1 MCWHRLNHIFSLKS
15 CRQRTYDLPV
25 KMQLRRPPS
34 QISFSGSTMTQKAV
48 TNLLIVFLFSSQRG
62 QCPCQ
67 RRQVLADVG
76 VRVNV
81 DAGHLPL
88 DVQEPLGVLLLHR
101 LGRLA
106 ADLVRT
112 LLKKKN
118 ICSSSPMLLSSY
130 SMHNELDPPPALQL
144 LQVISRVKFV

>member
-1 MCWHRLNHIFSLKS
+1 M
-15 CRQRTYDLPV
+15 
-25 KMQLRRPPS
+25 
-34 QISFSGSTMTQKAV
+34 
-48 TNLLIVFLFSSQRG
+48 
-62 QCPCQ
+62 
-67 RRQVLADVG
+67 LADVG
-76 VRVNV
+76 VGVNV
-81 DAGHLPL
+81 DTRHLPL

-130 SMHNELDPPPALQL
+130 STHIELDPPPALQL
-144 LQVISRVKFV
+144 LQIISRVKFV

>member
-1 MCWHRLNHIFSLKS
+1 M
-15 CRQRTYDLPV
+15 
-25 KMQLRRPPS
+25 
-34 QISFSGSTMTQKAV
+34 
-48 TNLLIVFLFSSQRG
+48 
-62 QCPCQ
+62 
-67 RRQVLADVG
+67 LADVG
-76 VRVNV
+76 VGVNV

-118 ICSSSPMLLSSY
+118 ICSSSPMLLTSY
-130 SMHNELDPPPALQL
+130 SMHNELDSPQAQQFLNG
-144 LQVISRVKFV
+144 ISRVKLMHRICFKDAPLKQ

>member
-1 MCWHRLNHIFSLKS
+1 M
-15 CRQRTYDLPV
+15 
-25 KMQLRRPPS
+25 
-34 QISFSGSTMTQKAV
+34 
-48 TNLLIVFLFSSQRG
+48 
-62 QCPCQ
+62 
-67 RRQVLADVG
+67 LADVG
-76 VRVNV
+76 VGVNV
-81 DAGHLPL
+81 DTRHLPL